1 MISNAYNRDCL
12 EAMREMPD
20 NFWDLAVVDPPYG
33 AGFTETGGCQ
43 GWFAKDHQDSQ
54 SVNVERERERY
65 NRFGNPNSRFERYKS
80 LLEPGEPGQSSTAKK
95 LSRGTWPLEKNTSTN
110 FSASHAIKLYGAAT
124 TLTFLRHG
132 AS

>member
-43 GWFAKDHQDSQ
+43 GWFAKYHQDSQ
-54 SVNVERERERY
+54 SVNVERERESGTTDSAIRTADSSGTSRY
-65 NRFGNPNSRFERYKS
+65 
-80 LLEPGEPGQSSTAKK
+80 
-95 LSRGTWPLEKNTSTN
+95 
-110 FSASHAIKLYGAAT
+110 
-124 TLTFLRHG
+124 
-132 AS
+132 